1 MRKNILITGAS
12 SGLGRGMARQLA
24 ARGRNLALC
33 ARRADKLDEVREELT
48 RAYPGI
54 QVTVRQLDVRDYEA
68 TAAAFRSVRRE
79 FGSLDR
85 IVVNAGLGSGASVG
99 TGRFEVNRATAET
112 NFLAGLAQCEAAME
126 IFRDQGSGHLVVVS
140 SVSAA
145 RGMPRHLTAY
155 AASKAGLATLAD
167 GIRADVL
174 GTPLKVTALFP
185 GYIRTEMNENLEKT
199 PFIMD
204 TDKGCALLV
213 RAMEREPAKA
223 YVPAWPWAPAGAVMR
238 HLPLALVA
246 KSV

>member
-33 ARRADKLDEVREELT
+33 ARRADRLEEVRAELAG
-48 RAYPGI
+48 AYPGI
-54 QVTVRQLDVRDYEA
+54 RVTVRQLDVRDYEA
-68 TAAAFRSVRRE
+68 TAAAFRSVRKE
-79 FGSLDR
+79 LGSLDR
-85 IVVNAGLGSGASVG
+85 VVVNAGLGDGASVG
-99 TGRFEVNRATAET
+99 TGAHDLNRATAET

-126 IFRDQGSGHLVVVS
+126 IFRAQEAGHLVVVS

-155 AASKAGLATLAD
+155 AASKAGIATLAD

-204 TDKGCALLV
+204 TAKGCELLV
-213 RAMEREPAKA
+213 RAMEREPARA
-223 YVPAWPWAPAGAVMR
+223 YVPAWPWAPAGRMLR
-238 HLPLALVA
+238 HLPLSVVA

>member
-1 MRKNILITGAS
+1 MRRNILITGAS

-24 ARGRNLALC
+24 ARGRNVALC
-33 ARRADKLDEVREELT
+33 ARRADRLEEVREELI
-48 RAYPGI
+48 RAHPHVR
-54 QVTVRQLDVRDYEA
+54 VTVRQLDVRDYEA
-68 TAAAFRSVRRE
+68 TAAAFRSVREE

-99 TGRFEVNRATAET
+99 TGDFAVNRATAET

-126 IFRDQGSGHLVVVS
+126 IFRDQGAGHLVVVS

-185 GYIRTEMNENLEKT
+185 GYIRTEMNEGLEKT

-204 TDKGCALLV
+204 TDKGCELLV
-213 RAMEREPAKA
+213 RAMEREPARA
-223 YVPAWPWAPAGAVMR
+223 FVPAWPWAPAGAMMR
-238 HLPLALVA
+238 FLPLSVVA
-246 KSV
+246 KAV